1 VSSSALLAALWLGA
15 PCAWAPAQA
24 QTIGRLFATP
34 LERAT
39 LDANR
44 GKALQGGQAGG
55 DPLTGQQGLQGQPGA
70 GGTPTDAGGAGG
82 PGGPG
87 YGGGGGGGGGGGSP
101 GAAAAAPTQDALVMN
116 GVLRSSSGR
125 STVWLNN
132 VPQSGAQNKLSTRGK
147 KSQALTVTL
156 PSGKKVI
163 LQAGQR
169 YDVNDGRV
177 KDINE
182 P

>member
-1 VSSSALLAALWLGA
+1 MKRPSTRMRALAVLGLSAAALISAL
-15 PCAWAPAQA
+15 APARA

-44 GKALQGGQAGG
+44 GKAPQAGQSGG
-55 DPLTGQQGLQGQPGA
+55 DPLPGQPGA
-70 GGTPTDAGGAGG
+70 VGMPADGGG

-87 YGGGGGGGGGGGSP
+87 GGGSP
-101 GAAAAAPTQDALVMN
+101 SSAPPAQETLAMN

-132 VPQSGAQNKLSTRGK
+132 VPQSGVQNKLAKRGK
-147 KSQALTVTL
+147 NSQALTVTL

-169 YDVNDGRV
+169 YDVSDGRV